1 MAAVQSILSAL
12 CTAAGVLATLMMV
25 GLCIA
30 GTPNS
35 KPEQLRMILTIA
47 AAIGAGGVIS
57 LIGGIVLLVRGLPG
71 WGALAGGL
79 PMIVCFVGIVWLTV
93 RG

>member
-1 MAAVQSILSAL
+1 MAALQSILAL
-12 CTAAGVLATLMMV
+12 LCVAAGAFATLMMV

-35 KPEQLRMILTIA
+35 KPEQLRMILAIG

-57 LIGGIVLLVRGLPG
+57 LIAAVVLLVRHSPG
-71 WGALAGGL
+71 WAALAGGL
-79 PMIVCFVGIVWLTV
+79 PMIVCFAGLVWLSWSA
-93 RG
+93 

>member
-1 MAAVQSILSAL
+1 MAAVQSILSVL
-12 CTAAGVLATLMMV
+12 CTAAGALATLMMV
-25 GLCIA
+25 GLCLA

-35 KPEQLRMILTIA
+35 KPDQLRMILTIA

-57 LIGGIVLLVRGLPG
+57 LIGGIMLLARGVPG

-79 PMIVCFVGIVWLTV
+79 PMIVCFAGLVWLTV

>member
-1 MAAVQSILSAL
+1 MVAVQSILSLL
-12 CTAAGVLATLMMV
+12 CTAAGAFATLMMV

-57 LIGGIVLLVRGLPG
+57 LIGGIVLVVRGLPG
-71 WGALAGGL
+71 WAALAGGL
-79 PMIVCFVGIVWLTV
+79 PLIVCFAGLVWLTP